1 MNLAILSISKKQLV
15 RIAVITLTLLLI
27 PLIAMQLTDEVLWQV
42 GDFVVA
48 GMLLIAFGYSYEVL
62 NKRLPGKRRQVL
74 IAVSL
79 LLLLLFIWSI
89 LAVDI
94 I

>member
-1 MNLAILSISKKQLV
+1 MNLAILSISKKQLA
-15 RIAVITLTLLLI
+15 RIALITLSLLLI
-27 PLIAMQLTDEVLWQV
+27 PLIAMQITDEVSWQV

-48 GMLLIAFGYSYEVL
+48 GVLLVAFGYSYEIL

-79 LLLLLFIWSI
+79 LLLLIFIWSI